1 MTAAADRRK
10 TGSGRPIVAA
20 LVVAGLLGGAA
31 LSLATGGRSDVGLS
45 TLWALI
51 AGQGDSIALAAM
63 QNLRLPRAAVAALLG
78 VNLAVAGLIL
88 QAVTRNPLASPGIL
102 GINQGAAL
110 GLVAALAF
118 PGAAGL
124 ALDGMAIAGALGAGA
139 LTFAIAGGF
148 GGRIDPMRMVLGG
161 VAVGAFAYGA
171 VRFAYTLE
179 DDLARSIVRWTVG
192 DIGDM
197 RWDDA
202 RALVTWSLAGSCT
215 AFLLSHRLNMMALG
229 EASSRGL
236 GADPRWTLLGG
247 ALAAAALAGASVTVA
262 GPIAFVGLV
271 VPHVAR
277 ALFGG
282 DHRVLVPASAALGA
296 ALMLCADGLSKLLA
310 APAEVPV
317 GLVAA
322 LIGAPY
328 FLYLTMFSEVL
339 E

>member
-148 GGRIDPMRMVLGG
+148 GGTHRPDAHGPGRGRRGG
-161 VAVGAFAYGA
+161 
-171 VRFAYTLE
+171 L
-179 DDLARSIVRWTVG
+179 
-192 DIGDM
+192 
-197 RWDDA
+197 
-202 RALVTWSLAGSCT
+202 
-215 AFLLSHRLNMMALG
+215 RLW
-229 EASSRGL
+229 R
-236 GADPRWTLLGG
+236 G
-247 ALAAAALAGASVTVA
+247 ALCLYAG
-262 GPIAFVGLV
+262 
-271 VPHVAR
+271 R
-277 ALFGG
+277 
-282 DHRVLVPASAALGA
+282 
-296 ALMLCADGLSKLLA
+296 
-310 APAEVPV
+310 
-317 GLVAA
+317 
-322 LIGAPY
+322 
-328 FLYLTMFSEVL
+328 
-339 E
+339 